1 MTSDE
6 SARFDALA
14 RSILGA
20 IGGASNVRRH
30 FHCMTRLRLVLV
42 DPDRAD
48 VAALKALPAV
58 LGVVPGEPLQIV
70 IGPAMSAIHA
80 DPGHAWSVSDL
91 AELSNL
97 SRSAFADRFQR
108 VVGQAPL
115 SYLTT
120 WRLDRAAELLRY
132 SRAPIS
138 DIAGRVGYTSEAAF
152 SRAFRGRYEMSP
164 MQWRK
169 VNTE

>member
-14 RSILGA
+14 RAILGA

-42 DPDRAD
+42 DPDRAN

-70 IGPAMSAIHA
+70 IGPGAVAQASAA
-80 DPGHAWSVSDL
+80 FAAAL
-91 AELSNL
+91 AEQP
-97 SRSAFADRFQR
+97 AQ
-108 VVGQAPL
+108 G
-115 SYLTT
+115 
-120 WRLDRAAELLRY
+120 
-132 SRAPIS
+132 
-138 DIAGRVGYTSEAAF
+138 EA
-152 SRAFRGRYEMSP
+152 
-164 MQWRK
+164 
-169 VNTE
+169 V

>member
-14 RSILGA
+14 RAILGA

-58 LGVVPGEPLQIV
+58 LGVVHGEPLQIV
-70 IGPAMSAIHA
+70 IGPGAVAQASAA
-80 DPGHAWSVSDL
+80 FAAVL
-91 AELSNL
+91 AEQP
-97 SRSAFADRFQR
+97 AQAAAVPAD
-108 VVGQAPL
+108 A
-115 SYLTT
+115 
-120 WRLDRAAELLRY
+120 
-132 SRAPIS
+132 
-138 DIAGRVGYTSEAAF
+138 
-152 SRAFRGRYEMSP
+152 
-164 MQWRK
+164 
-169 VNTE
+169 